1 MGCLKNFLKNK
12 LNLLILP
19 WETNKTIEDQRKKQV
34 EVLKDLKPEEQTK
47 AIEGKSSNKN
57 NQSIAVNVFNDL
69 IEKRKSKMNELY
81 ESVDKNKLYF
91 EYVSPTKDFMNKFL

>member
-91 EYVSPTKDFMNKFL
+91 EYVGPTKDFMNKFL